1 MFTGLVKYN
10 PDTAKLENAVAS
22 DISSDDNVTC
32 HITLNEGWTFHD
44 GTDVTAESFVRAWN

>member
-22 DISSDDNVTC
+22 DISSDDNVTW